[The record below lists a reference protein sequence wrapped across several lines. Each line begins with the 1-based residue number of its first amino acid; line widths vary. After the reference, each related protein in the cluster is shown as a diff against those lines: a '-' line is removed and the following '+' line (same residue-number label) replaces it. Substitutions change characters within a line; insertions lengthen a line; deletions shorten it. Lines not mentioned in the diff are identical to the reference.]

1 MINHSCRLC
10 SWKLK
15 SEALVHLERMP
26 INAQGFLAQDQIGT
40 HTSMALNVVGC
51 EQCGLVQTTSTPVSY
66 WREVIRANA
75 FSGEMQKFR
84 EDFFARFVNEYQLP
98 GKKFLEIGCGRGE
111 YLDLLKRLQVKTY
124 GTEYSRANA
133 KIAQRAGHSVQAIF
147 PDDGYAINHGPFAA
161 FGSFNFVE
169 HWPDPR
175 RVFSVIRAHLNDD
188 AIGIVEVPNADMILS
203 RFIFNEFIS
212 DHVSYF
218 TKNTLQLL
226 LNISGFDVL
235 RCEPIWHDYIL
246 SAVVRK
252 RSQQSAFGFS
262 NARSQLGAMLDRFVD
277 IYKRDQIAVWGAG
290 HQALATLSLFN
301 LDQRVAGIIDSAPFK
316 QGLYAP
322 GTHLPIY
329 NPDWIKTAA
338 LKAIIIMAAGYSD
351 EVLRIL
357 RRDFDPNI
365 KVAILRGVNLEIVGN
380 D

>member
-10 SWKLK
+10 SWELK
-15 SEALVHLERMP
+15 SQPLVDLERMP
-26 INAQGFLAQDQIGT
+26 TSAQGFLAQDQIG
-40 HTSMALNVVGC
+40 SRPAIALKIFEC
-51 EQCGLVQTTSTPVSY
+51 EQCGLVQTTSPPVPY
-66 WREVIRANA
+66 WREVIRTNA
-75 FSGEMQKFR
+75 FSEEMQKFR
-84 EDFFARFVNEYQLP
+84 EGFFARFVNENQLQ

-111 YLDLLKRLQVKTY
+111 YLDLLKGLQVKTY
-124 GTEYSRANA
+124 GTEYSHANA
-133 KIAQRAGHSVQAIF
+133 EIAQKAGHSVEAMF
-147 PDDGYAINHGPFAA
+147 PDSGHGISHGPFAA

-175 RVFSVIRAHLNDD
+175 RVFSIIRGHLDDD
-188 AIGIVEVPNADMILS
+188 AVGIVEVPNADMILS
-203 RFIFNEFIS
+203 RFVFNEFIS

-226 LNISGFDVL
+226 LNISGFEVESCDA
-235 RCEPIWHDYIL
+235 IWHDYIL

-252 RSQQSAFGFS
+252 RPQRSPSGFIK
-262 NARSQLGAMLDRFVD
+262 ARAQLGILLERFVQS
-277 IYKRDQIAVWGAG
+277 YKRDQIAVWGAG
-290 HQALATLSLFN
+290 HQALATLSLFK

-322 GTHLPIY
+322 GTDLPIY
-329 NPDWIKTAA
+329 SPDWIKTAA

-365 KVAILRGVNLEIVGN
+365 KVAILRGTDLEVVGN